1 MRRHVLTAL
10 LRSWLF
16 AGAAS
21 CTMSCA
27 CADEITLWQQ
37 QSLARPLFSPS
48 RRPAPSTAVLS
59 GTPRLSAIIDHDG
72 HGSAIFMIPGRERGL
87 IVPVGGTIGAWHLK
101 AIAGNTVTIR
111 ENGRDS
117 VLRPDRDRHAAPPS
131 SDSSSSV
138 SAPAPADNLA
148 PTDSS
153 GFAPPASS
161 DSAPLDNAPSGMPQ

>member
-1 MRRHVLTAL
+1 MRRHVPTVLI
-10 LRSWLF
+10 RSWLCV
-16 AGAAS
+16 GSAA

-48 RRPAPSTAVLS
+48 RRPAPSMAVLS

-87 IVPVGGTIGAWHLK
+87 IVPLGGTIGAWQLMG
-101 AIAGNTVTIR
+101 IAGNTVTIR
-111 ENGRDS
+111 ENGRDR
-117 VLRPDRDRHAAPPS
+117 VLRPDRDRHAAQPASSPPS
-131 SDSSSSV
+131 ANS
-138 SAPAPADNLA
+138 LA
-148 PTDSS
+148 PTDSA

-161 DSAPLDNAPSGMPQ
+161 DPATFDNASSGMPQ